1 MDTGEK
7 IKRRRLDLGLT
18 LEEVGDFVGVTKST
32 VRKWETG
39 AIENMRKDKIASL
52 AKILKVSPLFIMGI
66 EEGDEPQ
73 INIEVPETIAA
84 HFDGEITDDDI
95 DEINQFIEFIKSK
108 K

>member
-39 AIENMRKDKIASL
+39 ASMLLDKGLDLENLSRMLGHSNSKITSE
-52 AKILKVSPLFIMGI
+52 IYTHVVSDGI
-66 EEGDEPQ
+66 KKAANIYKQ
-73 INIEVPETIAA
+73 IVP
-84 HFDGEITDDDI
+84 
-95 DEINQFIEFIKSK
+95 KSSRSQK
-108 K
+108 S